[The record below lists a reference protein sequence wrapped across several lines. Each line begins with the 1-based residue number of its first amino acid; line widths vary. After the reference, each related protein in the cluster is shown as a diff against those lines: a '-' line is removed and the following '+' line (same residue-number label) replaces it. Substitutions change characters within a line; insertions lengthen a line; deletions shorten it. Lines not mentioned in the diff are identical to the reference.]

1 MAVEIKLTQRLV
13 DGLAFD
19 RPILRL
25 DAHGRPVYGKP
36 TKGQREWRLR
46 DTELPGL
53 QLRMTPGSIT
63 WYANRRMGIHSG
75 RRRAM
80 GGHPDLSVA
89 EARSRARKWLVL
101 MAEGKDPLVLKKE
114 HQVTARAARQRDRL
128 TMKVAYEVF
137 QETTATSVRPSTVK
151 DRKKVERWMEGAPL
165 WSMSVT
171 DIDRAAV
178 LESLDPLRAHLVDK
192 TRRPAWGP
200 KSLSAGTLHKLYTYL
215 HGAYQFAAV
224 DLKLP
229 VVESPFAQWRALVK
243 WPQPTRRTTYLPTK
257 KPEGQSWVKALVELQ
272 ARAHDPA
279 LLTTRP
285 DPRQPGLKP
294 HTSVLVDFFVL
305 VLLWGTRRTETA
317 RLRWQDIHFDD
328 DVVMLSAEVTKSRKM
343 AAVPLGPWAKD
354 ILLQRKAANE
364 RWRPDSKQA
373 WVFPSRQ
380 HGKPIAEPRNILE
393 TLREETGLWITA
405 HDLRRT
411 MATEI
416 GMEAQMKQLTR
427 LLVAGAALHHAQGQT
442 GSVVSGATEGY
453 LMDKASALRPLF
465 AERESRLRKLAGL
478 SVDGEE
484 KSGMKDTTAE
494 LLRQALADPRFQRAY
509 LTELAKASFEQ

>member
-1 MAVEIKLTQRLV
+1 MAVELKLTQRLV
-13 DGLAFD
+13 DGLDFD
-19 RPILRL
+19 KPILRL
-25 DAHGRPVYGKP
+25 DAHGRPVHGKT

-53 QLRMTPGSIT
+53 QLRITPGSIG
-63 WYANRRMGIHSG
+63 WYVNRRMGIHPG
-75 RRRAM
+75 RLRSM
-80 GGHPDLSVA
+80 GAHPDLSVA
-89 EARSRARKWLVL
+89 EARARGRKWLAL
-101 MAEGKDPLVLKKE
+101 MAEGKDPLVVKKE

-128 TMKVAYEVF
+128 TMKVAYALF
-137 QETTATSVRPSTVK
+137 QETTAGNVKPSTVK
-151 DRKKVERWMEGAPL
+151 DRKKVEGWMDGAPL
-165 WSMSVT
+165 WSMPVA

-178 LESLDPLRAHLVDK
+178 LESLDPLRAHLVDGK
-192 TRRPAWGP
+192 RRPTWGP
-200 KSLSAGTLHKLYTYL
+200 RSLSAGTLHKLYTYL

-229 VVESPFAQWRALVK
+229 VMESPFAQWRTMVK

-257 KPEGQSWVKALVELQ
+257 KPEGQTWVKALIELQ

-317 RLRWQDIHFDD
+317 RLRWQDVHFDD
-328 DVVMLSAEVTKSRKM
+328 DVIMLSAEVTKSRKM

-364 RWRPDSKQA
+364 RWRPDSGQV

-442 GSVVSGATEGY
+442 GGVVSGATEGY

-465 AERESRLRKLAGL
+465 VERENRLRKLAGL
-478 SVDGEE
+478 PVEGE
-484 KSGMKDTTAE
+484 GAVADTTAG
-494 LLRQALADPRFQRAY
+494 LLQQALADPEFQRVY
-509 LTELAKASFEQ
+509 LTELAKR